1 MSSPPDE
8 DIISI
13 SNNII
18 SINNNFVRKFEKFN
32 LKQMFKVMKETKYC

>member
-13 SNNII
+13 SNNTI
-18 SINNNFVRKFEKFN
+18 SINNTFVRKFEKFN
-32 LKQMFKVMKETKYC
+32 LKQMFKVMKETKYW